1 VTAGVPPEA
10 TILQEGQMTVA
21 TAKLDT
27 SHASFREAGYWL
39 DKTVDQLL
47 AEAAARSPD
56 KIAIVADRANR
67 ERAPRLTYREL
78 ENLADRAAS
87 SLLRLGIERG
97 DIVTVQLPNWW
108 EFVVIAFACSRIG
121 AVMNPVMP
129 ILREREL
136 TYILNFC
143 QAKVFIVPKIYRGFD
158 YAAMAQGM
166 RADLPHLKQVIVVDG
181 EGETSFER
189 MLLSSEPDKLP
200 PGLRPDDMAVLM
212 FTSGTT
218 GEPKGV
224 MHTSNSLI
232 ACCKALSERF
242 GLDSSDVLL
251 VASPVGHMTGYAAI
265 VLLSVYL
272 GGTMILQDIWEAK
285 RGVSL
290 MAREGVT
297 YTAASTPFLSDI
309 CDVVKAGAPHPKNLR
324 SFLCGGAPIPSVL
337 IERAADELG
346 LKVCSLWGM
355 TEVLSGTLT
364 EPARAAEKSA
374 STDGRSLEGMEVR
387 IVDTEGRPVPAG
399 QSGRLLVRGAQMFKG
414 YYKRPELPTFDSDG
428 WFDSGDL
435 AYMDNDGYIR
445 ISGRVKDILIRGGEN
460 VPVAEIENLLY
471 KHPAVAAVAV
481 VGFPD
486 ARLGERGCAFIVPRD
501 GSTIDLAAVRTYL
514 SDAKMAKQ
522 FWPERVEVV
531 AELPRTASGKIQKF
545 KLREIATTFA
555 ETK

>member
-1 VTAGVPPEA
+1 
-10 TILQEGQMTVA
+10 MTVA
-21 TAKLDT
+21 AKRDAP
-27 SHASFREAGYWL
+27 HVRFRETGYWL
-39 DKTVDQLL
+39 DKSVDQILT
-47 AEAAARSPD
+47 EAVAKAPD
-56 KIAIVADRANR
+56 KVAIVADRADR
-67 ERAPRLTYREL
+67 EQAPRLTYKEL
-78 ENLADRAAS
+78 DRLADRAAR
-87 SLLRLGIERG
+87 SLLRLGVGRG
-97 DIVTVQLPNWW
+97 DVVTVQLPNWW
-108 EFVVIAFACSRIG
+108 EFVVTAFACSKIG

-136 TYILNFC
+136 VYILNFC
-143 QAKVFIVPKIYRGFD
+143 QAKVFIVPKTYRGFD

-166 RADLPHLKQVIVVDG
+166 RGDLPNLKHVIVVDG
-181 EGETSFER
+181 EGEGSFER
-189 MLLSSEPDKLP
+189 TLLASEAGQLP
-200 PGLRPDDMAVLM
+200 SGLGPDDMAVLM

-232 ACCKALSERF
+232 ACCKALSGRF

-272 GGTMILQDIWEAK
+272 GGTMILQDVWEAK
-285 RGVSL
+285 HGVSL
-290 MAREGVT
+290 IAREGVT

-309 CDVVKAGAPHPKNLR
+309 CEAVKAGAPRPQSLR

-337 IERAADELG
+337 IERAANELG

-355 TEVLSGTLT
+355 TEVLSGSLT
-364 EPARAAEKSA
+364 EPSRAAEKSA
-374 STDGRSLEGMEVR
+374 STDGRPQDGMEVR
-387 IVDTEGRPVPAG
+387 IVDLEGRPVPTG

-414 YYKRPELPTFDSDG
+414 YYKRPDLQTFDSEG

-435 AYMDNDGYIR
+435 AYVDGDGYIR
-445 ISGRVKDILIRGGEN
+445 ISGRVKDVLIRGGEN
-460 VPVAEIENLLY
+460 VPVVEIENLLY

-486 ARLGERGCAFIVPRD
+486 ARLGERGCAFIVPRA
-501 GSTIDLAAVRTYL
+501 GSAIDLAAVQVYL
-514 SDAKMAKQ
+514 RDCKMAKQ

-545 KLREIATTFA
+545 KLREVAAAFTEA
-555 ETK
+555 K

>member
-1 VTAGVPPEA
+1 
-10 TILQEGQMTVA
+10 MTVSA
-21 TAKLDT
+21 AKLDT
-27 SHASFREAGYWL
+27 SHESFREAGYWL
-39 DKTVDQLL
+39 DKTIDQFLT
-47 AEAAARSPD
+47 EATAKAPD
-56 KIAIVADRANR
+56 KVAIVADRADR
-67 ERAPRLTYREL
+67 EQAPRFTYREL
-78 ENLADRAAS
+78 ESLVGRAAS
-87 SLLRLGIERG
+87 SLLRLGIGRG

-108 EFVVIAFACSRIG
+108 EFVVIAFGCSKIG

-189 MLLSSEPDKLP
+189 MLLSSEADKVP
-200 PGLRPDDMAVLM
+200 PGLRPDDTAVLM

-232 ACCKALSERF
+232 ACCKALSGRF
-242 GLDSSDVLL
+242 GLDSSDVML

-265 VLLSVYL
+265 LLLSVYL

-285 RGVSL
+285 RGVGL
-290 MAREGVT
+290 MAREGAT

-309 CDVVKAGAPHPKNLR
+309 CDAVKAEAPHPNSLR

-337 IERAADELG
+337 IDRAANELG

-374 STDGRSLEGMEVR
+374 STDGRSLEGMEVK
-387 IVDTEGRPVPAG
+387 IVDTEGRPVAVG
-399 QSGRLLVRGAQMFKG
+399 RSGRLLVRGAQMFKG
-414 YYKRPELPTFDSDG
+414 YYKRPELPTFDGDG

-435 AYMDNDGYIR
+435 AYMDKDGYVR
-445 ISGRVKDILIRGGEN
+445 ISGREG
-460 VPVAEIENLLY
+460 Y
-471 KHPAVAAVAV
+471 
-481 VGFPD
+481 PD
-486 ARLGERGCAFIVPRD
+486 PGRGERTGRRD
-501 GSTIDLAAVRTYL
+501 
-514 SDAKMAKQ
+514 
-522 FWPERVEVV
+522 
-531 AELPRTASGKIQKF
+531 
-545 KLREIATTFA
+545 
-555 ETK
+555 

>member
-387 IVDTEGRPVPAG
+387 IVDSEGRPVPAG

-471 KHPAVAAVAV
+471 KHPAVVAVAV

-486 ARLGERGCAFIVPRD
+486 ARLGERGCAFIVPRS

-545 KLREIATTFA
+545 KLREIATSFA

>member
-1 VTAGVPPEA
+1 
-10 TILQEGQMTVA
+10 MTVA
-21 TAKLDT
+21 AAIRDT
-27 SHASFREAGYWL
+27 SHANFRQAGYWL

-47 AEAAARSPD
+47 TEAVARAPD
-56 KIAIVADRANR
+56 KVAIAADRADR
-67 ERAPRLTYREL
+67 DQAPRFTYREL
-78 ENLADRAAS
+78 DDLANRAAS
-87 SLLRLGIERG
+87 SLLRLGVGRG
-97 DIVTVQLPNWW
+97 DVVTVQLPNWW
-108 EFVVIAFACSRIG
+108 EFVVTAFACSKIG

-136 TYILNFC
+136 LYILNFC
-143 QAKVFIVPKIYRGFD
+143 QAKVFIVPKTYRGFD

-166 RADLPHLKQVIVVDG
+166 RAELPHLKHVIVADG
-181 EGETSFER
+181 KGDTGFER
-189 MLLSSEPDKLP
+189 MLLSSEADELQ

-232 ACCKALSERF
+232 ACCKALSGRF

-265 VLLSVYL
+265 VLLSIYL

-309 CDVVKAGAPHPKNLR
+309 CDAVKGGSPQPKCLR

-337 IERAADELG
+337 IERAAGELG

-364 EPARAAEKSA
+364 EPSRAAEKSA

-387 IVDTEGRPVPAG
+387 IVDTEGNPVPAG
-399 QSGRLLVRGAQMFKG
+399 EPGRLLVRGAQMFKG

-435 AYMDNDGYIR
+435 AYMDKDGYIR

-460 VPVAEIENLLY
+460 VPVVEIENLLY
-471 KHPAVAAVAV
+471 KHPAVSAVAV

-486 ARLGERGCAFIVPRD
+486 ARLGERGCAFIVPRS
-501 GSTIDLAAVRTYL
+501 GCTIDLTAVQAYL
-514 SDAKMAKQ
+514 GEARMAKQ
-522 FWPERVEVV
+522 FWPERIELV

-545 KLREIATTFA
+545 KLRELAAAIAEA
-555 ETK
+555 K

>member
-1 VTAGVPPEA
+1 
-10 TILQEGQMTVA
+10 MTVA
-21 TAKLDT
+21 AAKLDR
-27 SHASFREAGYWL
+27 SQASFREAGYWL
-39 DKTVDQLL
+39 DKSVDQLL
-47 AEAAARSPD
+47 AEAAARAPD
-56 KIAIVADRANR
+56 KIAIIADRADR
-67 ERAPRLTYREL
+67 DRASRFTYGEL
-78 ENLADRAAS
+78 VKLADRAAS
-87 SLLRLGIERG
+87 SLLRLGVGRG
-97 DIVTVQLPNWW
+97 DVVTVQLPNWW
-108 EFVVIAFACSRIG
+108 EFVVTAFACSKIG

-136 TYILNFC
+136 LYILNFC
-143 QAKVFIVPKIYRGFD
+143 QAKVFIVPKSYRGFD

-166 RADLPHLKQVIVVDG
+166 RAELPHLDHVIVADG
-181 EGETSFER
+181 EGETSFDR
-189 MLLSSEPDKLP
+189 MLLSVEAGKLP
-200 PGLRPDDMAVLM
+200 AGLRPDDTAVLM

-218 GEPKGV
+218 GESKGV

-272 GGTMILQDIWEAK
+272 GGTMILQDVWEAR

-290 MAREGVT
+290 MAGEGVT
-297 YTAASTPFLSDI
+297 YTAASTPFLGDI
-309 CDVVKAGAPHPKNLR
+309 CDAVKAGAPQPKSLR

-337 IERAADELG
+337 IERAVDELG

-374 STDGRSLEGMEVR
+374 STDGRPLEGMEVT
-387 IVDTEGRPVPAG
+387 IVDAEGRSSPAG
-399 QSGRLLVRGAQMFKG
+399 ESGRLLVRGAQMFKG
-414 YYKRPELPTFDSDG
+414 YYKRPELPTFDGEG

-435 AYMDNDGYIR
+435 AYIDKDGYIR

-460 VPVAEIENLLY
+460 VPVVELENLLY
-471 KHPAVAAVAV
+471 KHPAVSAVAV

-486 ARLGERGCAFIVPRD
+486 ARLGERGCAFIVPRS
-501 GSTIDLAAVRTYL
+501 GSTIDLAAVQAYL
-514 SDAKMAKQ
+514 GEARMAKQ
-522 FWPERVEVV
+522 FWPERVEIV

-545 KLREIATTFA
+545 KLREAA
-555 ETK
+555 AALADAR

>member
-1 VTAGVPPEA
+1 MITAA
-10 TILQEGQMTVA
+10 AMR
-21 TAKLDT
+21 DT

-39 DKTVDQLL
+39 DKTVDELL
-47 AEAAARSPD
+47 TEAVATVPD
-56 KIAIVADRANR
+56 KVAIVADRADR
-67 ERAPRLTYREL
+67 DQARRFTYREL
-78 ENLADRAAS
+78 NELADRAAS
-87 SLLRLGIERG
+87 SLLRLGVVSG

-108 EFVVIAFACSRIG
+108 EFVVTAFACSKIG

-136 TYILNFC
+136 RYILNFC
-143 QAKVFIVPKIYRGFD
+143 QAKVFIVPRSYRGFD
-158 YAAMAQGM
+158 YSAMAQGM
-166 RADLPHLKQVIVVDG
+166 RAELPHLKHVIVADG
-181 EGETSFER
+181 EGETGFER
-189 MLLSSEPDKLP
+189 MLLSSESVRLP

-232 ACCKALSERF
+232 ACCKALSGRF
-242 GLDSSDVLL
+242 GLDTSDVLL

-272 GGTMILQDIWEAK
+272 GGTMILQDVWEAK
-285 RGVSL
+285 RGVGL
-290 MAREGVT
+290 MVREAVT
-297 YTAASTPFLSDI
+297 YTAASTPFLGDI
-309 CDVVKAGAPHPKNLR
+309 CEAVKGGAPQPSSLR

-387 IVDTEGRPVPAG
+387 IADADGRSMPPG
-399 QSGRLLVRGAQMFKG
+399 ESGRLLVRGAQMFKG
-414 YYKRPELPTFDSDG
+414 YYKRPELQTFDSDG

-435 AYMDNDGYIR
+435 AYMDEDGYIR

-460 VPVAEIENLLY
+460 VPVVEIENLLY
-471 KHPAVAAVAV
+471 KHPAVSAVAV

-501 GSTIDLAAVRTYL
+501 GSMIDLTAVQAYL
-514 SDAKMAKQ
+514 GEARMAKQ
-522 FWPERVEVV
+522 FWPERVELV

-545 KLREIATTFA
+545 KLREIAAAFSGTA
-555 ETK
+555 

>member
-1 VTAGVPPEA
+1 MTAA
-10 TILQEGQMTVA
+10 A
-21 TAKLDT
+21 AKRDT
-27 SHASFREAGYWL
+27 SPAGFRKAGYWL

-47 AEAAARSPD
+47 TEAVAKTPD
-56 KIAIVADRANR
+56 KVLIVADRADR
-67 ERAPRLTYREL
+67 EQALRLTYKEL
-78 ENLADRAAS
+78 ESRASRAAT
-87 SLLRLGIERG
+87 SLLRLGVGRG

-108 EFVVIAFACSRIG
+108 EFVVTAFACSKIG

-136 TYILNFC
+136 VYILNFC
-143 QAKVFIVPKIYRGFD
+143 KTKVFIVPKTYRGFD

-166 RADLPHLKQVIVVDG
+166 RGDLPDLQHVIVVDG
-181 EGETSFER
+181 DGPGSFEQA
-189 MLLSSEPDKLP
+189 LLASDPGKLP
-200 PGLRPDDMAVLM
+200 SGLAPDDMSVLM

-232 ACCKALSERF
+232 ACCKALSGRF

-272 GGTMILQDIWEAK
+272 GGTMILQDVWEPK
-285 RGVSL
+285 HGVGL
-290 MAREGVT
+290 MANEGVT

-309 CDVVKAGAPHPKNLR
+309 CEAVKAGAPHPKDLR

-337 IERAADELG
+337 IERAANELG

-355 TEVLSGTLT
+355 TEILSGTLT
-364 EPARAAEKSA
+364 EPSRAGEKSA
-374 STDGRSLEGMEVR
+374 TTDGRAQDGMEVR
-387 IVDTEGRPVPAG
+387 IVDLEGRPVPAG

-414 YYKRPELPTFDSDG
+414 YYKQPELQSFDSEG

-435 AYMDNDGYIR
+435 AFMDEDGYIR

-460 VPVAEIENLLY
+460 VPVVEVENLLY
-471 KHPAVAAVAV
+471 KHPAVAAVAL

-486 ARLGERGCAFIVPRD
+486 ARLGERGCAFIVPRP
-501 GSTIDLAAVRTYL
+501 GSTIDLATVQTYL
-514 SDAKMAKQ
+514 RDCKMAKQ
-522 FWPERVEVV
+522 FWPERVE
-531 AELPRTASGKIQKF
+531 AIADLPRTASGKIQKF
-545 KLREIATTFA
+545 KLKEIAAAFA

>member
-1 VTAGVPPEA
+1 MTAAAV
-10 TILQEGQMTVA
+10 
-21 TAKLDT
+21 KLDA
-27 SHASFREAGYWL
+27 SHVRFREAGYWL

-47 AEAAARSPD
+47 TEAVAKSPN
-56 KIAIVADRANR
+56 KVSIVADRAD
-67 ERAPRLTYREL
+67 RAQSRRLTYKEL
-78 ENLADRAAS
+78 DDLANRAAT
-87 SLLRLGIERG
+87 SLFRLGVGRG
-97 DIVTVQLPNWW
+97 DVVTVQLPNWW
-108 EFVVIAFACSRIG
+108 EFVVTAFACSKIG

-136 TYILNFC
+136 TYILKFC
-143 QAKVFIVPKIYRGFD
+143 NAKVFIVPKAYRGFD

-166 RADLPHLKQVIVVDG
+166 RSDLPDLKQIIVVDG
-181 EGETSFER
+181 EDESSFER
-189 MLLSSEPDKLP
+189 VLLAAEPGKLP
-200 PGLRPDDMAVLM
+200 AGVGPDDMSVLM

-232 ACCKALSERF
+232 ACCKALTTRF
-242 GLDSSDVLL
+242 GLDTSDVLL

-272 GGTMILQDIWEAK
+272 GGTMILQDVWEAK
-285 RGVSL
+285 HGVDL
-290 MAREGVT
+290 MSQEGVT
-297 YTAASTPFLSDI
+297 YTAASTPFLTDI
-309 CDVVKAGAPHPKNLR
+309 CEAVKAGAPRPKNLR

-337 IERAADELG
+337 IERAAKELN

-364 EPARAAEKSA
+364 EPSRAAEKSA
-374 STDGRSLEGMEVR
+374 STDGRPQDGMEVR
-387 IVDTEGRPVPAG
+387 IVDFDGKLLPAG
-399 QSGRLLVRGAQMFKG
+399 QSGRLLVRGSQMFKG
-414 YYKRPELPTFDSDG
+414 YYQRPDLQTFDSEG

-435 AYMDNDGYIR
+435 AYMDEDGYIR

-460 VPVAEIENLLY
+460 VPVVDVENLLY
-471 KHPAVAAVAV
+471 KHPSVAAVAV

-486 ARLGERGCAFIVPRD
+486 ARLGERGCAFIVPRP
-501 GSTIDLAAVRTYL
+501 GTTIDLAAVQSYL
-514 SDAKMAKQ
+514 SNAKMAKQ

-545 KLREIATTFA
+545 KLKEIAAAFA
-555 ETK
+555 DVK

>member
-1 VTAGVPPEA
+1 
-10 TILQEGQMTVA
+10 MTVA
-21 TAKLDT
+21 AAKLDR
-27 SHASFREAGYWL
+27 SQASFREAGYWL
-39 DKTVDQLL
+39 DKSVDQLL
-47 AEAAARSPD
+47 AEAAARAPD
-56 KIAIVADRANR
+56 KIAIIADRADR
-67 ERAPRLTYREL
+67 DRASRFTYGEL
-78 ENLADRAAS
+78 VKLADRAAS
-87 SLLRLGIERG
+87 SLLRLGVGRG
-97 DIVTVQLPNWW
+97 DVVTVQLPNWW
-108 EFVVIAFACSRIG
+108 EFVVTAFACSKIG

-136 TYILNFC
+136 LYILNFC
-143 QAKVFIVPKIYRGFD
+143 QAKVFIVPKSYRGFD

-166 RADLPHLKQVIVVDG
+166 RAELPHLDHVIVADG
-181 EGETSFER
+181 EGETSFDR
-189 MLLSSEPDKLP
+189 MLLSVEAGKLP
-200 PGLRPDDMAVLM
+200 AGLRPDDTAVLM

-272 GGTMILQDIWEAK
+272 GGTMILQDVWEAR
-285 RGVSL
+285 RGVGL
-290 MAREGVT
+290 MAGEGVT
-297 YTAASTPFLSDI
+297 YTAASTPFLGDI
-309 CDVVKAGAPHPKNLR
+309 CDAVKAGAPQPKSLR

-374 STDGRSLEGMEVR
+374 STDGRPLEGMEVT
-387 IVDTEGRPVPAG
+387 IVDAEGRSSPAG
-399 QSGRLLVRGAQMFKG
+399 ESGRLLVRGAQMFKG
-414 YYKRPELPTFDSDG
+414 YYKRPELPTFDGEG

-435 AYMDNDGYIR
+435 AYIDKDGYIR

-460 VPVAEIENLLY
+460 VPVVELENLLY
-471 KHPAVAAVAV
+471 KHPAVSAVAV

-486 ARLGERGCAFIVPRD
+486 ARLGERGCAFIVPRS
-501 GSTIDLAAVRTYL
+501 GSTIDLAAVQAYL
-514 SDAKMAKQ
+514 GEARMAKQ
-522 FWPERVEVV
+522 FWPERVEIV

-545 KLREIATTFA
+545 KLREAA
-555 ETK
+555 AALADAR

>member
-1 VTAGVPPEA
+1 
-10 TILQEGQMTVA
+10 MTA
-21 TAKLDT
+21 TAVKRDET
-27 SHASFREAGYWL
+27 FREAGYWL

-47 AEAAARSPD
+47 TEAVAKAPNKVS
-56 KIAIVADRANR
+56 IVADRADR
-67 ERAPRLTYREL
+67 EQVRRLTYKEL
-78 ENLADRAAS
+78 DDLANRAAT
-87 SLLRLGIERG
+87 SLLRLGVGRG
-97 DIVTVQLPNWW
+97 DVVTVQLPNWW
-108 EFVVIAFACSRIG
+108 EFVVTAFACSKIG

-136 TYILNFC
+136 TYILKFC
-143 QAKVFIVPKIYRGFD
+143 NAKVFIVPKTYRGFD

-166 RADLPHLKQVIVVDG
+166 RGELPDLKQIIVVDG
-181 EGETSFER
+181 ESESSFER
-189 MLLSSEPDKLP
+189 ALLAAEPGKLP
-200 PGLRPDDMAVLM
+200 SGVGPDDMSVLM

-232 ACCKALSERF
+232 ACCKALTTRF

-272 GGTMILQDIWEAK
+272 GGTMILQDVWEAK
-285 RGVSL
+285 HGVNL
-290 MAREGVT
+290 MSGEGVT

-309 CDVVKAGAPHPKNLR
+309 CEAVKAGAPRPKSLR

-337 IERAADELG
+337 IERAAKELD

-355 TEVLSGTLT
+355 TEILSGTLT
-364 EPARAAEKSA
+364 EPSRAAEKSA
-374 STDGRSLEGMEVR
+374 STDGRPQDGMEVR
-387 IVDTEGRPVPAG
+387 IVDFGGNPLPAG
-399 QSGRLLVRGAQMFKG
+399 ESGRLLVRGSQMFKG
-414 YYKRPELPTFDSDG
+414 YYKRPDLEAFDAEG

-435 AYMDNDGYIR
+435 AYMDREGYIR

-460 VPVAEIENLLY
+460 VPVVEIENLLY

-481 VGFPD
+481 VGYPD
-486 ARLGERGCAFIVPRD
+486 SRLGERGCAFIVARP
-501 GSTIDLAAVRTYL
+501 GSTIDLTAVQDYL
-514 SDAKMAKQ
+514 RDAKMAKQ

-545 KLREIATTFA
+545 RLKEIAAAFA
-555 ETK
+555 T

>member
-1 VTAGVPPEA
+1 M
-10 TILQEGQMTVA
+10 IA
-21 TAKLDT
+21 TAVERSV

-47 AEAAARSPD
+47 AEAVARTPD
-56 KIAIVADRANR
+56 KISIVADRADR
-67 ERAPRLTYREL
+67 TQSRRLTYKEL
-78 ENLADRAAS
+78 DNLADRAAT
-87 SLLRLGIERG
+87 SLLRLGIGRG
-97 DIVTVQLPNWW
+97 DVVTVQLPNWW
-108 EFVVIAFACSRIG
+108 EFVVAAFACAKIG

-143 QAKVFIVPKIYRGFD
+143 NTKVFIVPKTYRGFD
-158 YAAMAQGM
+158 YAAMAHGM
-166 RADLPHLKQVIVVDG
+166 RGDLPDLKQIIVVDG
-181 EGETSFER
+181 EGDSSFER
-189 MLLSSEPDKLP
+189 MLLATEPGPLP
-200 PGLRPDDMAVLM
+200 SRASPDDMSVLM

-224 MHTSNSLI
+224 IHTSNSLI
-232 ACCKALSERF
+232 ACSKALTTRF

-265 VLLSVYL
+265 VLLAVYL
-272 GGTMILQDIWEAK
+272 GGTMVLQDVWDAK
-285 RGVSL
+285 HGVDL
-290 MAREGVT
+290 MSQEGVT

-309 CDVVKAGAPHPKNLR
+309 CEAVKAGAPRPQSLR

-337 IERAADELG
+337 IERAAKELD

-364 EPARAAEKSA
+364 EPSRVAEKSA
-374 STDGRSLEGMEVR
+374 STDGRPQDGMEVN
-387 IVDTEGRPVPAG
+387 IVDFDGQPLPAG
-399 QSGRLLVRGAQMFKG
+399 ESGRLLVRGSQMFKG
-414 YYKRPELPTFDSDG
+414 YYKRPDLPTFDGEG

-435 AYMDNDGYIR
+435 AYMDADGYIR

-471 KHPAVAAVAV
+471 KHPSVAAVAV
-481 VGFPD
+481 VGYPD
-486 ARLGERGCAFIVPRD
+486 ARLGERGCAFVVPRP
-501 GSTIDLAAVRTYL
+501 GTEIDLASVQDYL
-514 SDAKMAKQ
+514 RDARMAKQ
-522 FWPERVEVV
+522 FWPERVEIV

-545 KLREIATTFA
+545 RLKEIAATFA
-555 ETK
+555 DGT